1 MIEDNQ
7 LMTRIFPDRPF
18 LVGMIHLG
26 PLPGAPRFGGD
37 LGAVVE
43 AAAAD
48 ARALAEGGADALLVE
63 NFHDAPFL
71 KQGLAPE
78 TVASLTR
85 CALAVRAA
93 APGLPLGINA
103 LRNDALA
110 ALGVA
115 VAVGATFIRVNV
127 LTGAV
132 VTDQGVIEGDA
143 AALLRRRAALRA
155 EVAILADVQVKHAAP
170 LAALDPAQW
179 ARDTA
184 YRGGADALVVSG
196 SGTGEPTSPERVA
209 AVRRAVPDRP
219 VLVGSGATAG
229 TVAALGADGYIVG
242 TALKAAGRVDAAR
255 VRAIA
260 DAIRGTGRYS
270 VGSTV

>member
-1 MIEDNQ
+1 MTTDNDLIQ
-7 LMTRIFPDRPF
+7 KTFPSRPF
-18 LVGMIHLG
+18 FIGMIHLG

-43 AAAAD
+43 AAVTD
-48 ARALAEGGADALLVE
+48 ARALVEGGADAILVE

-103 LRNDALA
+103 LRNDGLA

-115 VAVGATFIRVNV
+115 VAACASFIRVNV

-155 EVAILADVQVKHAAP
+155 DVALLADVQVKHAAP

-209 AVRRAVPDRP
+209 DVRRAVPDRP
-219 VLVGSGATAG
+219 VLVGSGATAA
-229 TVAALGADGYIVG
+229 TIAALGADGYIVG
-242 TALKAAGRVDAAR
+242 TALKTGGRVDAAK
-255 VRAIA
+255 VRAVA
-260 DAIRGTGRYS
+260 EAIRSR
-270 VGSTV
+270 